1 VELCACWS
9 EDALLAVRLEGE
21 VWVEEGSR
29 ASALA
34 IVVDVVEGF
43 SVAFQTSISIGE
55 KLVVSLSP
63 RLSGE

>member
-1 VELCACWS
+1 M
-9 EDALLAVRLEGE
+9 RLEGE

-43 SVAFQTSISIGE
+43 SVAFQTSISSGE
-55 KLVVSLSP
+55 RLNVSLSP
-63 RLSGE
+63 KLSGD

>member
-1 VELCACWS
+1 M
-9 EDALLAVRLEGE
+9 RLEGE

-43 SVAFQTSISIGE
+43 SVAFQTSLSSGE
-55 KLVVSLSP
+55 RFVSLSP
-63 RLSGE
+63 QLSGD